1 MRILVADD
9 VEVMRISLDLA
20 LRSAGHQVTLA
31 ATGNSALALLKQESF
46 DAAVL
51 DVWMPDGDGLTV
63 LRKIREEQPD
73 LRIFIIT
80 GGGPRLP
87 IEAAALIS
95 EVWGAERV
103 FIKPFDESDLLAEL
117 DRSATG
123 MPVAS
128 TGLEG

>member
-1 MRILVADD
+1 MRVLVADD

-20 LRSAGHQVTLA
+20 LRSGGHDVVLVETGSA
-31 ATGNSALALLKQESF
+31 ALDMLRRDRF
-46 DAAVL
+46 DAAVI

-63 LRKIREEQPD
+63 LRRIREEQPD

-103 FIKPFDESDLLAEL
+103 FIKPFEETELLRDLARPA
-117 DRSATG
+117 RSAE
-123 MPVAS
+123 VAS
-128 TGLEG
+128 AGSSG